1 MTGYYN
7 WGFLDSK
14 GLVHSD
20 YLISFCGK
28 MTSIS
33 FTIFRG
39 IYKK

>member
-1 MTGYYN
+1 MMGYYSG
-7 WGFLDSK
+7 GFPDNK

-28 MTSIS
+28 VTSIS

-39 IYKK
+39 VYKK